1 MNSNKKLDPN
11 TKEGKKA
18 IGIIVGVFIGILAF
32 AEGLIVLIPFAV
44 LGGIIFV
51 LVKAYKGTQNVDK
64 NGFDY
69 NKSYYESKTSTTS
82 SLSQKIEE
90 EYLKGRNYNQSK
102 VNENNS
108 YFDRKT
114 TEFDKHHAHVNM
126 YPTKIIE
133 QTKKETIIPLT
144 KEDEL
149 ANYQKELKLLKKDYN
164 EFKIG
169 IIEFREKETVLKAK
183 IKEIK
188 KDILEN

>member
-126 YPTKIIE
+126 YPTKIVE
-133 QTKKETIIPLT
+133 QIKKETIIPLT
-144 KEDEL
+144 KEEEL
-149 ANYQKELKLLKKDYN
+149 ANYQKELKLL
-164 EFKIG
+164 
-169 IIEFREKETVLKAK
+169 
-183 IKEIK
+183 
-188 KDILEN
+188 